1 MCSWLWMLYQPL
13 SIDNF
18 VSIANTI
25 MMVISALSI
34 LQSFPTRRIGRDRI
48 SFNSVLPAGERR
60 RHWSMFDC
68 SAGIAPDEISFNT
81 VLGSLDKALRHAVT
95 MDSLLTSPL
104 SELWLRAGI
113 VQVSRAVNIF
123 QNPSVNQADDDFD
136 HTSVLLDE
144 VPCVPSSMPDA

>member
-104 SELWLRAGI
+104 SELWLRA
-113 VQVSRAVNIF
+113 
-123 QNPSVNQADDDFD
+123 
-136 HTSVLLDE
+136 
-144 VPCVPSSMPDA
+144 VPRLALSEFHVPLIWLSEFERDPAASPCSAEHARIIEHGRP